1 MRIPSGFI
9 ARRSVQ
15 SSALVESLHFANF
28 FSPIRLV
35 AETDADSAHH
45 SGTPPRRHR
54 QGRHEIR
61 YTPIFQSQSRALDFR
76 DGRPAQKIE
85 QNLHA
90 LAGRHQPHD
99 NPAKTQKRS
108 LRHRDLDT
116 RPQRFLDI
124 HRFFRFET
132 LAQFIDHRVGDDGN
146 AIAEMHQAADAAH
159 MADFIKTL
167 IKIAPHEKITGEK
180 RLDDAHNPAAGWP
193 FESQPGMKHFQAEIS
208 VEIGRRDVLVLGL
221 RPHAIPCG
229 FLKRLDI
236 R

>member
-1 MRIPSGFI
+1 LPTFLSDLPGGRNGF
-9 ARRSVQ
+9 
-15 SSALVESLHFANF
+15 
-28 FSPIRLV
+28 
-35 AETDADSAHH
+35 ADSAHH

-76 DGRPAQKIE
+76 DRRPAQKIE

-90 LAGRHQPHD
+90 LPRRHQPHD
-99 NPAKTQKRS
+99 DPAKTQKRS
-108 LRHRDLDT
+108 LSHSDFHAW
-116 RPQRFLDI
+116 PQRFLDI

-132 LAQFIDHRVGDDGN
+132 LTQFIDHGVGDDGN
-146 AIAEMHQAADAAH
+146 AIAEVHEAADAAH

-167 IKIAPHEKITGEK
+167 IEIAPHEKITGEK
-180 RLDDAHNPAAGWP
+180 RLDHAHNPAAGWP
-193 FESQPGMKHFQAEIS
+193 FESQPGMENLETKITVQ
-208 VEIGRRDVLVLGL
+208 VRGRNMLMLGL